1 MTTPARGT
9 PVNTASRD
17 NTGAIAADTAV
28 IRALRRI
35 RVPQTQ
41 RNRELF
47 LLVFA
52 FLVNGSAIALVQLG
66 ATGAIDATFLF
77 YCGGLTA
84 LVMAMHIVLRLRA
97 RAADPFVLPIA
108 TILTG
113 LGIAMIYRI
122 DIAVEL
128 HGWDAYSTKQ
138 LAWAAIA
145 IVGAIAIVVLLRNYR
160 VLFRYT
166 YIFGLVGVLL
176 LILPIVPGLGTDA
189 NADVWVSLGFFSFQP
204 GELAK
209 ICLAIF
215 FAGYLVRTRESLTS
229 VGTRF
234 LGLTWPRARELGP
247 LLVIWFISLGII
259 VLQRDLGTGLLI
271 FGMFVAMLYVATGKT
286 SWVVIGVVLAAAGA
300 FLASR
305 VLPYVY
311 GRFAN
316 WLDAFNPEVIDRDG
330 GSYQLVQGIF
340 GLAQGGLVGTG
351 LGQGRPYITPLSQ
364 SDYILPS
371 LGEELGLIGVF
382 AILCLY
388 MVFTSRGI
396 RIGLAGQDDFGK
408 LLATGLSFTIAL
420 QVFIMVGGVT
430 RLIPLTGL
438 TTPFLA
444 AGGSSLVANW
454 LIVAILLQ
462 DLGCRPQ
469 PAPGGDRLDD
479 ERTAPSQH
487 PDAAHVPRAVRL
499 HERDPGRAGRD
510 PRREL
515 PQHARAVRL
524 VRSAARLDHRQ
535 RRSDRELGAV
545 GRRLQPG
552 SASTSTATCGL
563 RSPATST
570 PLWAP
575 RPASSRR

>member
-1 MTTPARGT
+1 MTLAPEQVTT
-9 PVNTASRD
+9 
-17 NTGAIAADTAV
+17 DTAV
-28 IRALRRI
+28 VRALRRL

-41 RNRELF
+41 RNRELV
-47 LLVFA
+47 LLIFA
-52 FLVNGSAIALVQLG
+52 IAINTSAVALVQLG
-66 ATGAIDATFLF
+66 AAGVIDPKFLI

-84 LVMAMHIVLRLRA
+84 LVVALHIVLRLVA
-97 RAADPFVLPIA
+97 RDADPFVVPIA
-108 TILTG
+108 TLLTG
-113 LGIAMIYRI
+113 IGIAMIYRI
-122 DIAVEL
+122 DIAERL
-128 HGWDAYSTKQ
+128 HGWGAYSTRQ
-138 LAWAAIA
+138 LAWAGIA
-145 IVGAIAIVVLLRNYR
+145 VVGAILVVILLRNYR

-166 YIFGLVGVLL
+166 YVSGFVGILL
-176 LILPIVPGLGTDA
+176 LVLPFIPGIGTDA
-189 NADVWVSLGFFSFQP
+189 NADVWVSFGIFSFQP

-209 ICLAIF
+209 ILLAIF
-215 FAGYLVRTRESLTS
+215 FAGYLVRTRESLAS

-234 LGLTWPRARELGP
+234 LGMLWPRARELGP
-247 LLVIWFISLGII
+247 VLVIWLVSLGII

-286 SWVVIGVVLAAAGA
+286 SWVLIGVVLAAGGA

-305 VLPYVY
+305 VLPYVG

-340 GLAQGGLVGTG
+340 GLSQGGLIGTG
-351 LGQGRPYITPLSQ
+351 LGQGRPYITPLAQ

-371 LGEELGLIGVF
+371 LGEELGLVGVF

-454 LIVAILLQ
+454 LIVALLLRIS
-462 DLGCRPQ
+462 D
-469 PAPGGDRLDD
+469 
-479 ERTAPSQH
+479 
-487 PDAAHVPRAVRL
+487 AVRS
-499 HERDPGRAGRD
+499 R
-510 PRREL
+510 PR
-515 PQHARAVRL
+515 V
-524 VRSAARLDHRQ
+524 VI
-535 RRSDRELGAV
+535 G
-545 GRRLQPG
+545 
-552 SASTSTATCGL
+552 
-563 RSPATST
+563 
-570 PLWAP
+570 
-575 RPASSRR
+575 

>member
-1 MTTPARGT
+1 MSAATSTP
-9 PVNTASRD
+9 
-17 NTGAIAADTAV
+17 TGAVSTDTAV

-41 RNRELF
+41 RNRELA

-52 FLVNGSAIALVQLG
+52 FAINGSAVALVQLG
-66 ATGAIDATFLF
+66 ALGAIDWTFLV

-84 LVMAMHIVLRLRA
+84 LVIALHILLRLRA
-97 RAADPFVLPIA
+97 RDADPFVVPIA
-108 TILTG
+108 TLLTG
-113 LGIAMIYRI
+113 LGLAMIYRL
-122 DIAVEL
+122 DIAKDR
-128 HGWDAYSTKQ
+128 HGWEAFSTRQ

-145 IVGAIAIVVLLRNYR
+145 LVGAILVVIFLRNYR

-166 YIFGLVGVLL
+166 YIFGFVGILL
-176 LILPIVPGLGTDA
+176 LVLPVIPGLSGGG
-189 NADVWVSLGFFSFQP
+189 NADVWVDLGFFTFQP

-209 ICLAIF
+209 IALGIF

-229 VGTRF
+229 TGTRF

-247 LLVIWFISLGII
+247 LLVIWLVSLGII
-259 VLQRDLGTGLLI
+259 VLQRDLGTGVLI

-286 SWVVIGVVLAAAGA
+286 SWVLIGVVLAVSGA
-300 FLASR
+300 LLASR
-305 VLPYVY
+305 ILPYV
-311 GRFAN
+311 GARFTN
-316 WLDAFNPEVIDRDG
+316 WLDAFNPELMDNS
-330 GSYQLVQGIF
+330 SYQLVNGLF
-340 GLAQGGLVGTG
+340 GMANGGLLGTG
-351 LGQGRPYITPLSQ
+351 LGQGRPYLTPVAE
-364 SDYILPS
+364 SDYILPA

-454 LIVAILLQ
+454 IIVALLLRIS
-462 DLGCRPQ
+462 D
-469 PAPGGDRLDD
+469 
-479 ERTAPSQH
+479 
-487 PDAAHVPRAVRL
+487 AVRS
-499 HERDPGRAGRD
+499 R
-510 PRREL
+510 PR
-515 PQHARAVRL
+515 V
-524 VRSAARLDHRQ
+524 VI
-535 RRSDRELGAV
+535 G
-545 GRRLQPG
+545 
-552 SASTSTATCGL
+552 
-563 RSPATST
+563 
-570 PLWAP
+570 
-575 RPASSRR
+575 